1 MTSSLLSCDQW
12 LPWRST
18 HTDVWSAAELLLGQP
33 IFLGDIEVDQLVEII
48 KILGILNTAAQNL
61 LQNTKIFTTKC

>member
-1 MTSSLLSCDQW
+1 M
-12 LPWRST
+12 
-18 HTDVWSAAELLLGQP
+18 WSAAELLLGQP

-61 LQNTKIFTTKC
+61 LQNTKIFYHKMLIPFHYGGNPYY